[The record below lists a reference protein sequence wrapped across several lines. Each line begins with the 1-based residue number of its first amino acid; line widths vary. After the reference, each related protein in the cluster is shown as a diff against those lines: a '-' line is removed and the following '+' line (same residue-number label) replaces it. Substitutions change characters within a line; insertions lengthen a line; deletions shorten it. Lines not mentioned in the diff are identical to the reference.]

1 MPRHLRDFSA
11 RASAGFTL
19 LELLIAITVAGV
31 ALAIAVPSF
40 TGVITSN
47 QLSATANEL
56 IGALNQ
62 ARMQAIKRNTVTQF
76 CSDSAVK
83 NGSDTLGAT
92 CNSATGAVYMSGAST
107 PLATAPQTPENIMI
121 TNVTALRFAG
131 NGLASTATGTGVY
144 SGLIAD
150 IYTSKVKT
158 NNHRCIYMAT
168 GSVINSCKITAN
180 YGGCDVN
187 EPANCQRQ

>member
-1 MPRHLRDFSA
+1 MPRHFRDDSP
-11 RASAGFTL
+11 RTKAGFTL
-19 LELLIAITVAGV
+19 LELLIALTVAGV

-40 TGVITSN
+40 NSIMTSN

-56 IGALNQ
+56 VGALNR
-62 ARMQAIKRNTVTQF
+62 ARMQAIKRNTITQF

-83 NGSDTLGAT
+83 NGTGSLGAN
-92 CNSATGAVYMSGAST
+92 CNSATGAVYVSGDSN
-107 PLATAPQTPENIMI
+107 PLVVAPQIPANITI

-131 NGLASTATGTGVY
+131 NGLASTATGSGVY

-150 IYTSKVKT
+150 VYTSKVKS

-168 GSVINSCKITAN
+168 GSVINSCRVTAN
-180 YGGCDVN
+180 AGGCN
-187 EPANCQRQ
+187 ATEPSDCQQQ